1 MKLGRKK
8 QQKTE
13 ITKPYMS
20 RVMTA
25 LNKNDIPAAYQL
37 IQESAIDY
45 FNRFSPATDTIPTD
59 DAAIL
64 ICLYR
69 HMANEL
75 ERAVSPETK
84 KVVKALGKIPLPA
97 IEYQKK

>member
-1 MKLGRKK
+1 
-8 QQKTE
+8 
-13 ITKPYMS
+13 MS
-20 RVMTA
+20 KVMTA
-25 LNKNDIPAAYQL
+25 LHKNDIPTAYQV

-45 FNRFSPATDTIPTD
+45 FNRFSPVTDTFPIE
-59 DAAIL
+59 DAAII